1 MEQWRL
7 QTKSDWNNCI
17 MIKAAP
23 HNSARKL
30 SERFCAS
37 SKFQKRG
44 NTVCIS
50 RFWNCRN
57 GAKDP
62 LRSADAIVRCCLKA
76 IPHNGTSAFGERF
89 CFKRKCGKCGNT
101 GCVSNFSHCTIG
113 TKDPAKAEV
122 SIMRCC
128 LKQKGHLPAIRC
140 KQMS

>member
-1 MEQWRL
+1 MEIPRSVVRYFL
-7 QTKSDWNNCI
+7 GMTRSDDAPNSTLRYKPMVTFVHCHAAKEA
-17 MIKAAP
+17 KACASASFICLFRATP

-62 LRSADAIVRCCLKA
+62 LRSADTIVRCCL
-76 IPHNGTSAFGERF
+76 ILNSI
-89 CFKRKCGKCGNT
+89 
-101 GCVSNFSHCTIG
+101 FSQDYGASGRPPPTNSFLG
-113 TKDPAKAEV
+113 YQL
-122 SIMRCC
+122 S
-128 LKQKGHLPAIRC
+128 
-140 KQMS
+140 